1 MHGKKHLQ
9 LQGMLAGGELKM
21 KNLFNIPS
29 PKMQPSDN
37 VLKINDYLDG
47 EQFELTVY
55 PASITPSQAE
65 EFLANSIGNRQYSE
79 AAIDRMADAMLKM
92 EFFPLYDL
100 VRFTKDGLLGDGHH
114 RMKALIKADFTM
126 HCLIAEGYP
135 AKAFLEFDQVKP
147 RTAAQTL
154 KILKA
159 PYAGLM
165 AQVLKIWYQ
174 KLENKLNREVPRN
187 LTVIQLL
194 ELHPGF
200 KESAAASYIINK
212 EFRAPRAEVT
222 VMHYVGKHLFPSVYQ
237 KVFEVLDYGDPSIM
251 KKRLSPMRKLREQFS
266 LEFKAAMAKDSNRQN
281 PWTNGAAMVWIYET
295 MKAEAAGEKIKDFT
309 ERKNWGHLEE
319 QIAQAIKVIHLSQN
333 DSHLN
338 KMDEAKKNNLVSD
351 WANYR
356 REMDKIEQADI

>member
-1 MHGKKHLQ
+1 
-9 LQGMLAGGELKM
+9 M

-29 PKMQPSDN
+29 AKMQPLDN
-37 VLKINDYLDG
+37 VLKINDMLDG

-55 PASITPSQAE
+55 PAAITPSQAE
-65 EFLANSIGNRQYSE
+65 EFLANSIGNREYSE
-79 AAIDRMADAMLKM
+79 AAIERMADAMLKM

-114 RMKALIKADFTM
+114 RMKALIKANFTM
-126 HCLIAEGYP
+126 HCLIARGYP
-135 AKAFLEFDQVKP
+135 AKAFFEFDQVKP
-147 RTAAQTL
+147 RTASQTL
-154 KILKA
+154 KILKV
-159 PYAGLM
+159 PYASLM

-174 KLENKLNREVPRN
+174 NLENKVNREVPRN

-194 ELHPGF
+194 ELHPDF
-200 KESAAASYIINK
+200 KDSASASKIINK

-222 VMHYVGKHLFPSVYQ
+222 IMHYVGKHIFPNDYK

-251 KKRLSPMRKLREQFS
+251 KKKLSPMRKLREQFS
-266 LEFKAAMAKDSNRQN
+266 LEFKAAMAKDSSRQN
-281 PWTNGAAMVWIYET
+281 QWTNGAAMVWIYET
-295 MKAEAAGEKIKDFT
+295 MKAEAAGEKFRDFT

-319 QIAQAIKVIHLSQN
+319 QIAQAIKVIHLSQI

-338 KMDEAKKNNLVSD
+338 YIDAARNNNLVSD

-356 REMDKIEQADI
+356 REMDKVEKADI